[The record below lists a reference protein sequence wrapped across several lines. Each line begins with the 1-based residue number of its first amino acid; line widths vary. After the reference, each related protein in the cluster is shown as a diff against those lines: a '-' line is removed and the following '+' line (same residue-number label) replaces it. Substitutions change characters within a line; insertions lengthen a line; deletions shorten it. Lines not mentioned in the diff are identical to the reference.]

1 MAVLANYRSLS
12 RQFFVFNYIPVAHR
26 SAIGVPRGMVGC
38 ACYSHLFAIGR
49 QKVPHPQQKGAVKS
63 QLPECQKSLA

>member
-26 SAIGVPRGMVGC
+26 SAIGVPRGHGWVRL
-38 ACYSHLFAIGR
+38 LFASICDWQAEG
-49 QKVPHPQQKGAVKS
+49 PHIRNKKG
-63 QLPECQKSLA
+63 L